1 MPHDRSNSDNGKA
14 ESSGTMANDL
24 DHLRIT
30 NAYSAVH
37 QLSDGTL
44 THLRLLRPDD
54 GNWLLE
60 GFAHLAEESR
70 YRRFFTAMPRL
81 PDSLLQHLLSVDGW
95 NHLAIAAETVA
106 QPPAAP
112 EPLGIARF
120 MRLEETPDTAEAA
133 VAVVDQM
140 QRRGLGKLL
149 LSVLDAAARERGIK
163 KFRAEV
169 LNINDAIKAL
179 LHEVDHDLKPLA
191 FDGSTAIYDVVLPDI
206 HTHGT
211 LSGPLLHFLRT
222 AARGVEMRL
231 RKLRAGRHA
240 H

>member
-1 MPHDRSNSDNGKA
+1 
-14 ESSGTMANDL
+14 MANDL

-37 QLSDGTL
+37 HLSDGTM

-54 GNWLLE
+54 GDWLLE

-81 PDSLLQHLLSVDGW
+81 PDSLLRHLLSVDGW
-95 NHLAIAAETVA
+95 NHLAVAAETVA
-106 QPPAAP
+106 HPPSAP

-120 MRLEETPDTAEAA
+120 IRLEEKPDTAEAA
-133 VAVVDQM
+133 VAVVDHM

-149 LSVLDAAARERGIK
+149 LSVLATAARERGIK

-169 LNINDAIKAL
+169 LNINDAMKAL
-179 LHEVDHDLKPLA
+179 LHEVDHHLQPLA
-191 FDGSTAIYDVVLPDI
+191 VEGSTAIYDIALPHVPI
-206 HTHGT
+206 HGP

-231 RKLRAGRHA
+231 RKLRHDAD
-240 H
+240 